1 MLLTERHFYH
11 PETYPEIIE
20 EEPEG
25 LQEEGNS
32 YEERDECA
40 EREASIAASRAKLA
54 DLEAD
59 RPLWE
64 AAASARMLR
73 EQAEAEAHRAKVEA
87 RRQAEESRMAEQRA
101 EKARRRESEARARE
115 DAARRDRE
123 AAEQL
128 EYAWQQREAR
138 WNTGYWTIARAIARY
153 KEYSE
158 LFDAMKFSA
167 DPLEFRKVPWP
178 VRTRP
183 SELSTEDIDWTEVEA
198 FFAEAKTTMRLA
210 EYREFVEKS
219 HRRFHPDRWRSR
231 GALNSVV
238 DEVARSC
245 MEVGQCLSFS
255 CFLYIDFVPF

>member
-32 YEERDECA
+32 YEERDERA

-178 VRTRP
+178 VRKRP

-210 EYREFVEKS
+210 EYREFVERS